1 MTSIRKTALT
11 IALTSLFAVGGV
23 ASAQYDGAGGG
34 AQDGAQGEM
43 GGAQGGAPPQGGAQQ
58 GGAPPQGGAQ
68 QGGAPPQGGAQGGA
82 QGGGAA
88 GAPPMQEAPEVD
100 LSEEEVDTFVDAF
113 VAVQKV
119 REDFAERLQD
129 AEDEG
134 DAQAMQQEAQD
145 AMVSA
150 VEDAGMDVE
159 EYNEV
164 AMALQNDPE
173 LMQEVQE
180 RAEAAM

>member
-23 ASAQYDGAGGG
+23 ASAQYGGAGGG
-34 AQDGAQGEM
+34 DMGGAQGGTQGEM
-43 GGAQGGAPPQGGAQQ
+43 GGAQGGTPPQGGAQQ
-58 GGAPPQGGAQ
+58 GGAPPQGGA
-68 QGGAPPQGGAQGGA
+68 
-82 QGGGAA
+82 A
-88 GAPPMQEAPEVD
+88 GAPPMQQAPEVD
-100 LSEEEVDTFVDAF
+100 LSEQDIDTFVNAF
-113 VAVQKV
+113 VAVQEV
-119 REDFAERLQD
+119 REDFAERLQGAD
-129 AEDEG
+129 NEG

-145 AMVSA
+145 EMVSA
-150 VEDAGMDVE
+150 VEDAGMSVE